1 MDSPKST
8 FENYWSWN
16 YNSRWKFWITMM
28 IKMKMDLPIKMK
40 RKTCLLALLANEMQL
55 KSFLIRWIAW
65 WRALMLKVM
74 CCEEKVTAHSTRL
87 QMFIWSQWQLFLLS
101 VAVAMYSTLDYIL
114 VSQWSGGVIKCLLG
128 LLHSPSYLWTN
139 LIQGKY
145 QNMVLDLRNLSK
157 SQIIQF
163 WVWTDFIS

>member
-101 VAVAMYSTLDYIL
+101 VAVAMYSNSRLYFGEPMEWGSHKMSLGTASFTFLF
-114 VSQWSGGVIKCLLG
+114 VSNLNPRQISKHGLG
-128 LLHSPSYLWTN
+128 FAKP
-139 LIQGKY
+139 
-145 QNMVLDLRNLSK
+145 
-157 SQIIQF
+157 F
-163 WVWTDFIS
+163 